1 MGSKQRNSEPMS
13 STDEIKI
20 VKSPEQIAAETAAAA
35 GEVSA
40 EGEEAVAD
48 ATQEAPAKP
57 KKAHVRSSKYTV
69 VRAQVDKTKL
79 YEPKAA
85 IELIKKLSYTKF
97 DGMITAHA
105 VVKEEG
111 MSTSLTL
118 PHSTGKSIRVAIADD
133 ALLADIAAGKIEFDA
148 LVAAPQFMGKL
159 ARFAPVL
166 GPKGLMPNPKNGTLT
181 GNPEAAKKK
190 LEAGTT
196 TIKTEK
202 KAPLFHVQIGKVS
215 MKTEEL
221 TANLNAVIKALSAK
235 LDSVTIAATM
245 SPGVK
250 VNPVV
255 AK

>member
-1 MGSKQRNSEPMS
+1 MGSKQRNSEPMT

-20 VKSPEQIAAETAAAA
+20 VKSPEQIAADLAMAVGETTTT
-35 GEVSA
+35 
-40 EGEEAVAD
+40 EGEETVLA
-48 ATQEAPAKP
+48 EAPKKVKKVRTRSAKY
-57 KKAHVRSSKYTV
+57 AA
-69 VRAQVDKTKL
+69 VRAQVDKTKT

-97 DGMITAHA
+97 DGMITVHA

-111 MSTSLTL
+111 MTASLTL

-133 ALLADIAAGKIEFDA
+133 AILADIAAGKIEFDA
-148 LVAAPQFMGKL
+148 LIATPQFMGKL

-181 GNPEAAKKK
+181 ANPEAQKKK

-215 MKTEEL
+215 MPTTEL
-221 TANLNAVIKALSAK
+221 VANLEAVIKTLSVK
-235 LDSVTIAATM
+235 LDRLTIAASM

-250 VNPVV
+250 VNPEV
-255 AK
+255 KK